1 MTVPWCFTCPS
12 TRERELSPKI
22 APPVVRTVV
31 LVGDPTWVAGKRGYA
46 LEFDGTGDQID
57 VNNFKGIIG
66 TDPIS
71 VALWFKSTYNNA
83 VQQQSIVC
91 WGVQTGNARYTL

>member
-12 TRERELSPKI
+12 TREPSQKI
-22 APPVVRTVV
+22 APPVVRTVFW
-31 LVGDPTWVAGKRGYA
+31 LGIQPGLQERGYA
-46 LEFDGTGDQID
+46 LELDGTGDQID

-91 WGVQTGNARYTL
+91 WGVQIGIQDTPEF